1 MAVTTKLVVEFT
13 DAAGKSHSFSYNY
26 IEPTAATQTRIKNLM
41 NGIITNGSIFEH
53 VPVEKKS
60 AKLVTTTQ
68 TAVDVDD

>member
-1 MAVTTKLVVEFT
+1 MASGVKLVLKFE
-13 DAAGKSHSFSYNY
+13 DSNGKDVIFSFPYANPS
-26 IEPTAATQTRIKNLM
+26 ASRTQVKALM